1 MWHFLGKA
9 LRGLARNADRLLAD
23 RRRHSEAQG
32 RINQQ
37 EVSNAPVSLLRLWRS
52 FLGWALSLLFVW
64 EVAGRL
70 VLIPLLAPQWEAR
83 LPPPALEQIMT
94 LLAGML
100 GLF

>member
-1 MWHFLGKA
+1 MWKLLGKA
-9 LRGLARNADRLLAD
+9 LHSLVRRTATARSSNSTAQQRLNE
-23 RRRHSEAQG
+23 HEISG
-32 RINQQ
+32 
-37 EVSNAPVSLLRLWRS
+37 APASRLRLWRA
-52 FLGWALSLLFVW
+52 FLGWVLSLLFVW